1 MGFVDVRPN
10 AKRMYNKENLI
21 SFLSAK
27 AAQKNVDINDVPG
40 WVYDAVIAYLGWL
53 EPLTNLSKV
62 VSNDPCELPLI
73 LEWLDNTDFDDGSG
87 NLPALGTTFTTK
99 NGNEIEIMMWE
110 PHQHWELNRLVE
122 EVYN

>member
-1 MGFVDVRPN
+1 
-10 AKRMYNKENLI
+10 MYNKENLI

-62 VSNDPCELPLI
+62 VSNDPCELPFI
-73 LEWLDNTDFDDGSG
+73 LEWLENTDFDDGSG
-87 NLPALGTTFTTK
+87 SLPAHGTTFTTK
-99 NGNEIEIMMWE
+99 DGNEIEIVMWE
-110 PHQHWELNRLVE
+110 PHVYWELNQLVE

>member
-1 MGFVDVRPN
+1 MGFINVRPN
-10 AKRMYNKENLI
+10 VKRMYNKENLI

-62 VSNDPCELPLI
+62 VSNDPCELPFI
-73 LEWLDNTDFDDGSG
+73 LEWLENTDFDDGSG
-87 NLPALGTTFTTK
+87 SLPAHGTTFTTK
-99 NGNEIEIMMWE
+99 DGNEIEIVMWE
-110 PHQHWELNRLVE
+110 PHVYWELNQLVE